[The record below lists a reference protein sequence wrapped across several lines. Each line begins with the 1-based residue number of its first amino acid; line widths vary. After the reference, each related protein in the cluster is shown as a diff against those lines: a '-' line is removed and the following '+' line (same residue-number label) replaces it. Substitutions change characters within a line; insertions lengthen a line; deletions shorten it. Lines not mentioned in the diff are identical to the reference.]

1 MLSWKVFKLSFVFP
15 VLFQIRI
22 ATATTPITPN
32 STHNNLS
39 ISMPAFL
46 FMIFTNI
53 FFYLNIPLIKL
64 KKESIELV
72 KEFFIK
78 IKKRISASKANI
90 KISVLSISMP
100 AFLFI
105 VI

>member
-1 MLSWKVFKLSFVFP
+1 
-15 VLFQIRI
+15 
-22 ATATTPITPN
+22 
-32 STHNNLS
+32 
-39 ISMPAFL
+39 
-46 FMIFTNI
+46 MIFTNI